1 MSLATSPLRYPGG
14 KSCMLGPVSRI
25 LRGNKLERGHYAEPY
40 AGGCGL
46 AISLLFSGF
55 VSDIHINDIDRSIWS
70 FWHCVLNDTEKF
82 VRLMEKT
89 PVTIKEWKRQRRI
102 FQSETDPMKL
112 GFAAFFL
119 NRTNRSGIIKR
130 GGVIGGL
137 DQTGDYLI
145 DCRFNKDELARRIR
159 RIAKYRGR
167 INLYRKD
174 AIKFID
180 HVENN
185 LPPQTFLYLDPPYF
199 NQGSQLYTSFYKR
212 KDHEKVA
219 DRILRLKSPWI
230 LTYDYC
236 EEIHDLYTARRQFQF
251 SLNYSANVKRLGTE
265 LLIASKGL
273 RIPDDFRASQV
284 HRPQYR
290 STAAAA

>member
-46 AISLLFSGF
+46 ALSLLFSGF

-70 FWHCVLNDTEKF
+70 FWHSVLNDTDKF
-82 VRLMEKT
+82 IRLMEKT
-89 PVTIKEWKRQRRI
+89 PVTIKEWKRQRRVI
-102 FQSETDPMKL
+102 QSSESDPMKL

-137 DQTGDYLI
+137 EQNGNYEI
-145 DCRFNKDELARRIR
+145 DCQFNKEELARRIR

-167 INLYRKD
+167 INLHRKD

-180 HVENN
+180 HVEKN
-185 LPPQTFLYLDPPYF
+185 LPAETFLYLDPPYF
-199 NQGSQLYTSFYKR
+199 QKGSHLYTSFYKR

-219 DRILRLKSPWI
+219 DRILKLKSPWI
-230 LTYDYC
+230 LTYDHC
-236 EEIHDLYTARRQFQF
+236 EEIHDLYVARRQFQF

-290 STAAAA
+290 TAA

>member
-1 MSLATSPLRYPGG
+1 
-14 KSCMLGPVSRI
+14 MLGPVSRI

-46 AISLLFSGF
+46 ALSLLFSGF
-55 VSDIHINDIDRSIWS
+55 VSDIHVNDIDLSIWS
-70 FWHCVLNDTEKF
+70 FWHSVLNDTERF
-82 VRLMEKT
+82 VKLVERT
-89 PVTIKEWKRQRRI
+89 PVTIQEWKRQRRI
-102 FQSETDPMKL
+102 IRSSEDDPMRL

-137 DQTGDYLI
+137 EQDGDYPI
-145 DCRFNKDELARRIR
+145 DCRFNKVELARRIR

-180 HVENN
+180 YVEKN
-185 LPPQTFLYLDPPYF
+185 LPPQTFLCIDPPYF
-199 NQGSQLYTSFYKR
+199 HKGSRLYTSFYKR
-212 KDHEKVA
+212 LDHEKVA
-219 DRILRLKSPWI
+219 DRILRLKLPWI

-236 EEIHDLYTARRQFQF
+236 DEIHDLYVDRRQYQF
-251 SLNYSANVKRLGTE
+251 SLNYSAHVKRLATE

-273 RIPDDFRASQV
+273 RIPDEFRVSQV

-290 STAAAA
+290 TAAAA

>member
-1 MSLATSPLRYPGG
+1 
-14 KSCMLGPVSRI
+14 
-25 LRGNKLERGHYAEPY
+25 
-40 AGGCGL
+40 
-46 AISLLFSGF
+46 
-55 VSDIHINDIDRSIWS
+55 
-70 FWHCVLNDTEKF
+70 VLNDTEKF
-82 VRLMEKT
+82 IKLMEKT
-89 PVTIKEWKRQRRI
+89 PVNIKEWKRQRRI
-102 FQSETDPMKL
+102 IQSPASADPMEL

-137 DQTGDYLI
+137 DQTGNYPI
-145 DCRFNKDELARRIR
+145 DCRFNKEELARRIR
-159 RIAKYRGR
+159 RIRKYRGR

-180 HVENN
+180 HVENK
-185 LPPQTFLYLDPPYF
+185 LPEETFFYIDPPYF
-199 NQGSQLYTSFYKR
+199 QKGSSLYTSFYKR

-219 DRILRLKSPWI
+219 DRILKLKSPWI

-236 EEIHDLYTARRQFQF
+236 EEIHDLYVDRRQYQF
-251 SLNYSANVKRLGTE
+251 SLNYSAQVKRLGTE

-290 STAAAA
+290 TAAAA

>member
-1 MSLATSPLRYPGG
+1 MAVSTSPLRYPGG
-14 KSCMLGPVSRI
+14 KTSMLGLISRI
-25 LRGNKLERGHYAEPY
+25 LRGNHLERGHYAEPY

-46 AISLLFSGF
+46 ALALLYGGF

-70 FWHCVLNDTEKF
+70 FWSSVLDHTEEF
-82 VRLMEKT
+82 VKLMNKT
-89 PVTIKEWKRQRRI
+89 PVTLREWRRQQKILKE
-102 FQSETDPMKL
+102 SEADPMSL

-119 NRTNRSGIIKR
+119 NRTSRSGIIKR
-130 GGVIGGL
+130 AGVIGGL
-137 DQTGDYLI
+137 EQKGDYTI
-145 DCRFNKDELARRIR
+145 DCRFNKEELARRIR
-159 RIAKYRGR
+159 RVRKYRGR

-180 HVENN
+180 MVEKR
-185 LPPQTFLYLDPPYF
+185 LPENTFLCIDPPYF
-199 NQGSQLYTSFYKR
+199 QQGSRLYTSFYKR

-219 DRILRLKSPWI
+219 DRILRLESPWI

-236 EEIHDLYTARRQFQF
+236 DEIHKLYTDRRQFQYC
-251 SLNYSANVKRLGTE
+251 LNYSAQEKRLGTE

-273 RIPDDFRASQV
+273 RIPDDLRAAQV

-290 STAAAA
+290 TAA